1 METFEVEDDDVEEQD
16 DENKINNLISQQGV
30 NRNSLHSMINEID
43 YLKTKV
49 EKLFPEDM
57 DMRNVRVFEERIKTV
72 TGFFSTILD
81 IRKEINRSLKDEI
94 EIRRKLKIN
103 DNEESFLKNFSIQD
117 IVAKIKR
124 EEKQNERKRES

>member
-16 DENKINNLISQQGV
+16 DENKINNLISQQGI

-49 EKLFPEDM
+49 EKLFPEDT
-57 DMRNVRVFEERIKTV
+57 DMRNVRAFEERIKTV